1 MFYHFVFTDF
11 QLQYCYC
18 IIEIIIVK
26 FELNYHIIFS
36 QNDNIG
42 IWGYYIVIS
51 ITAHQCVFN
60 RKFKSLARCW
70 YMVTKRANLI
80 KELKSYSEALQI
92 ELYNR

>member
-1 MFYHFVFTDF
+1 MLYHFVFKDF
-11 QLQYCYC
+11 QLQYCYY

-51 ITAHQCVFN
+51 ITAHQCVFKRKVFISTMLVYAYAYKTRQFNKRVDKLLRSIAN
-60 RKFKSLARCW
+60 RT
-70 YMVTKRANLI
+70 V
-80 KELKSYSEALQI
+80 
-92 ELYNR
+92 